1 MASTVT
7 SRGKL
12 ELMFREQVSGLDL
25 AVGGPVIS
33 ILREFDL
40 ASGTGDNTFDMVWTD
55 TRTLTATSET
65 LDLSGSLTSAVG
77 VSITFVEI
85 GLIYIYNKATAAAS
99 VLIVG
104 NGAAPAFAGFL
115 GGATQ
120 TMKVGPSGW
129 VCWYSPLDSAGL
141 TVANTTAQDL
151 KIDSGAATITYNI
164 VLVGR
169 SQ

>member
-12 ELMFREQVSGLDL
+12 ELRFLESTTLDL
-25 AVGGPVIS
+25 GTATFLLSV
-33 ILREFDL
+33 LREFDL
-40 ASGTGDNTFDMVWTD
+40 ASGTGDSAFDMVWSD
-55 TRTLTATSET
+55 TRTLVATSET
-65 LDLSGSLTSAVG
+65 LDLSGSLTSALG

-85 GLIYIYNKATAAAS
+85 GFIYIYNKATAAAS
-99 VLIVG
+99 VLLVG

-115 GGATQ
+115 SGATVKL
-120 TMKVGPSGW
+120 TVGPSGW
-129 VCWYSPLDSAGL
+129 NAWYSPLDSAGL
-141 TVANTTAQDL
+141 TVTNTTAQDL
-151 KIDSGAATITYNI
+151 KIDAGAATITYDI